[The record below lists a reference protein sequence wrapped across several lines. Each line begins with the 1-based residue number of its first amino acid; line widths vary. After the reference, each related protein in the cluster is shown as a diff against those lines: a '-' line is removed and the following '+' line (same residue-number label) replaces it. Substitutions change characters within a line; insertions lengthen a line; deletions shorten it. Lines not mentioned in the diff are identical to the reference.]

1 MTRSPLAVPT
11 AAACLALLFTGCTT
25 SADAESSAATGPSS
39 QPPAPSPSTPSA
51 DEAAALAVVNDVY
64 AAYNSGD
71 AARFA
76 LLRSRG
82 GYYESE
88 EDRDEDIATFTQQLE
103 ADIARG
109 VQFTNIQCVSH
120 GYGQWPGVAD
130 EGMPTAE
137 GYYFTCEADNPRTH
151 ETHWVVADGEI
162 VAATSP

>member
-1 MTRSPLAVPT
+1 MTRSNLAVPT
-11 AAACLALLFTGCTT
+11 AAVCLALLFTGCTN
-25 SADAESSAATGPSS
+25 SSDAESNTATGPSS
-39 QPPAPSPSTPSA
+39 QSPASIPSTTSA

-64 AAYNSGD
+64 AAFNSGD

-88 EDRDEDIATFTQQLE
+88 ADRDEDIAEFTQQLE

-137 GYYFTCEADNPRTH
+137 GYYFTCEADNPGTH
-151 ETHWVVADGEI
+151 ETHWVIADGE
-162 VAATSP
+162 VLAATSP